1 MAGSENQ
8 KFKLLYLYRIL
19 MEETDEE
26 HVLTTPQLIEKL
38 AAKGIKAERKSIYA
52 DLAALRDEFGV
63 DIIDVGRGG
72 HYVGSRTFEFPE
84 VRLLADSVLSSRFI
98 TERKTVELVEK
109 LKTLAS
115 EHQAKQLTGRMF
127 VADRVKSMNSSV
139 YYSVDTIA
147 SAIDAGCKVSFK
159 YYGYDA
165 KKEKQYHHGGNAI
178 EVSPYDLV
186 WDNEYYYLVAYDGAD
201 QKIKHYRIDRLERIR
216 VLDKEKREGAD
227 AYKKANVRSYSKRM
241 FSMFSGEEQ
250 AVTLRFADHLA
261 NVIIDRFGKDV
272 ILAPDG
278 EGHSRV
284 SVTVFISPQ
293 FYGWLFGL
301 GPDIEVLAPKAV
313 RDAYA
318 QKLSEVLGAYGT
330 QGEPL

>member
-8 KFKLLYLYRIL
+8 KFKLLYLYQIL
-19 MEETDEE
+19 VEETDED

-38 AAKGIKAERKSIYA
+38 AAKGVRAERKSIYA
-52 DLAALRDEFGV
+52 DLAALKEEFGL

-115 EHQAKQLTGRMF
+115 THQAKQLTGRMF

-147 SAIDAGCKVSFK
+147 SAIDAGCKVSFR

-165 KKEKQYHHGGNAI
+165 KKEKRYHHDGQAI

-201 QKIKHYRIDRLERIR
+201 RKIKHYRIDRMERIR
-216 VLDKEKREGAD
+216 VLEKEKRDGAK
-227 AYKKANVRSYSKRM
+227 AYKEADVRSYSKRM

-250 AVTLRFADHLA
+250 QVTLRFSDHFA
-261 NVIIDRFGKDV
+261 NVVIDRFGKDV

-278 EGHSRV
+278 EGHFRV
-284 SVTVFISPQ
+284 SVTVFVSPQ
-293 FYGWLFGL
+293 FFAWLFGL
-301 GPDIEVLAPKAV
+301 GTDAEILAPKAV
-313 RDAYA
+313 REAYA
-318 QKLSEVLGAYGT
+318 EKLSEVFRQYG
-330 QGEPL
+330 QQE

>member
-8 KFKLLYLYRIL
+8 KYKLLYLYQIL
-19 MEETDEE
+19 MEETDED
-26 HVLTTPQLIEKL
+26 HVLSTPQLIEKL

-52 DLAALRDEFGV
+52 DLAALKDEFGV
-63 DIIDVGRGG
+63 DVIDVGRGG
-72 HYVGSRTFEFPE
+72 HYIGSRTFEFPE
-84 VRLLADSVLSSRFI
+84 VKLLADSVLSSRFI

-115 EHQAKQLTGRMF
+115 SHQAKQISGRMF

-165 KKEKQYHHGGNAI
+165 KKEKQYHHDGQAVA
-178 EVSPYDLV
+178 VSPYDLV
-186 WDNEYYYLVAYDGAD
+186 WDNEYYYLVAYDSAD
-201 QKIKHYRIDRLERIR
+201 QKIKHYRIDRMEWIKVLE
-216 VLDKEKREGAD
+216 KEKREGAD
-227 AYKKANVRSYSKRM
+227 AYKKADVRSYSKRM

-250 AVTLRFADHLA
+250 SVTLRFADKLA
-261 NVIIDRFGKDV
+261 NVVIDRFGKDV

-278 EGHSRV
+278 GGHFRV
-284 SVTVFISPQ
+284 NVKVFVSPQ

-301 GPDIEVLAPKAV
+301 GSDAEILAPQKV
-313 RDAYA
+313 RDDYA
-318 QKLSEVLGAYGT
+318 AMLAGVLGQYRT
-330 QGEPL
+330 ER

>member
-8 KFKLLYLYRIL
+8 KLKLLYLYRIL
-19 MEETDEE
+19 MEETDED

-38 AAKGIKAERKSIYA
+38 AARGIKAERKSIYA

-72 HYVGSRTFEFPE
+72 HYVGERIFEFPE
-84 VRLLADSVLSSRFI
+84 LKLLADSVLSSRFI

-115 EHQAKQLTGRMF
+115 THQAKQLSGRMF

-165 KKEKQYHHGGNAI
+165 RKEKQYHHGGQAVV
-178 EVSPYDLV
+178 VSPYDLV

-201 QKIKHYRIDRLERIR
+201 RKIKHYRIDRMEWIKVLE
-216 VLDKEKREGAD
+216 KEKREGAKEYKD
-227 AYKKANVRSYSKRM
+227 ADVRSYSKRM

-250 AVTLRFADHLA
+250 QVTLRFSDHLA
-261 NVIIDRFGKDV
+261 NVVIDRFGKDV

-278 EGHSRV
+278 EGHFRV
-284 SVTVFISPQ
+284 SVTVFSSPQ
-293 FYGWLFGL
+293 FFAWLFGL
-301 GPDIEVLAPKAV
+301 GTDVEVLAPKAV
-313 RDAYA
+313 REAYA
-318 QKLSEVLGAYGT
+318 KRLSEVLGEYR
-330 QGEPL
+330 EK

>member
-8 KFKLLYLYRIL
+8 KFKLLYLYKIL

-52 DLAALRDEFGV
+52 DLAALKDEFGV

-72 HYVGSRTFEFPE
+72 HYIGSRTFEFPE
-84 VRLLADSVLSSRFI
+84 VKLLADSVLSSRFI
-98 TERKTVELVEK
+98 TERKTVELVDK

-115 EHQAKQLTGRMF
+115 AHQAKQISGRMF

-165 KKEKQYHHGGNAI
+165 KKEKQYHHGGQAVA
-178 EVSPYDLV
+178 VSPYDLV

-201 QKIKHYRIDRLERIR
+201 EKIKHYRIDRMDWIKVLE
-216 VLDKEKREGAD
+216 KEKRDGAE
-227 AYKKANVRSYSKRM
+227 AYKKADVRSYSKRM

-250 AVTLRFADHLA
+250 SVTLRFADKLA
-261 NVIIDRFGKDV
+261 NVVIDRFGKDV

-278 EGHSRV
+278 EGHFRV
-284 SVTVFISPQ
+284 SVKVFVSPQ

-301 GPDIEVLAPKAV
+301 GSDAEILAPQKIRDDYTAMLAGVLA
-313 RDAYA
+313 
-318 QKLSEVLGAYGT
+318 QYGPE
-330 QGEPL
+330 G

>member
-8 KFKLLYLYRIL
+8 KFKLLYLYQIL

-26 HVLTTPQLIEKL
+26 HALTTPQLIEKL

-52 DLAALRDEFGV
+52 DLTALKEEFGV

-72 HYVGSRTFEFPE
+72 HYIGSRTFEFPE
-84 VRLLADSVLSSRFI
+84 VKLLADSVLSSRFI

-115 EHQAKQLTGRMF
+115 SHQAKQLTGRMF

-147 SAIDAGCKVSFK
+147 SAIDAGCKVSFR
-159 YYGYDA
+159 YFGYDA
-165 KKEKQYHHGGNAI
+165 KKEKQYHHDGQAI
-178 EVSPYDLV
+178 SVSPYDLV

-201 QKIKHYRIDRLERIR
+201 RKIKHYRIDRMERIK
-216 VLDKEKREGAD
+216 VLEKEKREGAKEYKD
-227 AYKKANVRSYSKRM
+227 ADVRSYSKRM

-250 AVTLRFADHLA
+250 QVTLRFAERLA
-261 NVIIDRFGKDV
+261 NVVIDRFGKDV

-278 EGHSRV
+278 EGFFRV
-284 SVTVFISPQ
+284 SVTVFCSPQ
-293 FYGWLFGL
+293 FFAWLFGL
-301 GPDIEVLAPKAV
+301 GSGVQILAPETVK
-313 RDAYA
+313 RDYV
-318 QKLSEVLGAYGT
+318 QTLRDVLGQYGT
-330 QGEPL
+330 E

>member
-8 KFKLLYLYRIL
+8 KFKLLYLYQIL

-26 HVLTTPQLIEKL
+26 HALTTPQLIEKL

-52 DLAALRDEFGV
+52 DLTSLKEEFGV

-72 HYVGSRTFEFPE
+72 HYIGSRTFEFPE
-84 VRLLADSVLSSRFI
+84 VKLLADSVLSSRFI

-115 EHQAKQLTGRMF
+115 SHQAKQLTGRMF

-147 SAIDAGCKVSFK
+147 SAIEAGCKVSFK
-159 YYGYDA
+159 YFGYDA
-165 KKEKQYHHGGNAI
+165 KKEKQYHHDGQAVS
-178 EVSPYDLV
+178 VSPYDLV

-201 QKIKHYRIDRLERIR
+201 QKIKHYRIDRMERIK
-216 VLDKEKREGAD
+216 VLEKEKREGAKEYKD
-227 AYKKANVRSYSKRM
+227 ADVRSYSTRM

-250 AVTLRFADHLA
+250 QVTLRFAERLA
-261 NVIIDRFGKDV
+261 NVVIDRFGKDV

-278 EGHSRV
+278 EGCFRV
-284 SVTVFISPQ
+284 SVTVFCSPQ
-293 FYGWLFGL
+293 FFAWLFGL
-301 GPDIEVLAPKAV
+301 GSGVQILAPESV
-313 RDAYA
+313 RRDYV
-318 QKLSEVLGAYGT
+318 QTLRDVLGQYGT
-330 QGEPL
+330 E

>member
-8 KFKLLYLYRIL
+8 KFKLLYLYQIL
-19 MEETDEE
+19 MDETDED
-26 HVLTTPQLIEKL
+26 HALTTPQLIEKL

-52 DLAALRDEFGV
+52 DLTALKEEFGV

-72 HYVGSRTFEFPE
+72 HYIGSRTFEFPE
-84 VRLLADSVLSSRFI
+84 VKLLADSVLSSRFI

-115 EHQAKQLTGRMF
+115 SHQAKQLTGRMF

-159 YYGYDA
+159 YFGYDA
-165 KKEKQYHHGGNAI
+165 KKEKQYHHDGQAVT
-178 EVSPYDLV
+178 VSPYDLV

-201 QKIKHYRIDRLERIR
+201 QKIKHYRIDRMERIK
-216 VLDKEKREGAD
+216 VLEKEKREGAKEYKD
-227 AYKKANVRSYSKRM
+227 ADVRSYSKRM

-250 AVTLRFADHLA
+250 QVTLRFAERLA
-261 NVIIDRFGKDV
+261 NVVIDRFGKDV

-278 EGHSRV
+278 EGFFRV
-284 SVTVFISPQ
+284 SVTVFCSPQ
-293 FYGWLFGL
+293 FFAWLFGL
-301 GPDIEVLAPKAV
+301 GSGVQILAPETVKKDYV
-313 RDAYA
+313 QTLRD
-318 QKLSEVLGAYGT
+318 VLGQYAA
-330 QGEPL
+330 E

>member
-8 KFKLLYLYRIL
+8 KFKLLYLYKIL

-52 DLAALRDEFGV
+52 DLAALKDEFGV

-72 HYVGSRTFEFPE
+72 HYIGSRTFEFPE
-84 VRLLADSVLSSRFI
+84 VKLLADSVLSSRFI
-98 TERKTVELVEK
+98 TERKTVELVDK

-115 EHQAKQLTGRMF
+115 AHQAKQISGRMF

-165 KKEKQYHHGGNAI
+165 KKEKQYHHGGQAVA
-178 EVSPYDLV
+178 VSPYDLV

-201 QKIKHYRIDRLERIR
+201 EKIKHYRIDRMEWIKVLE
-216 VLDKEKREGAD
+216 KEKRDGAE
-227 AYKKANVRSYSKRM
+227 AYKKADVRSYSKRM

-250 AVTLRFADHLA
+250 SVTLRFADKLA
-261 NVIIDRFGKDV
+261 NVVIDRFGKDV

-278 EGHSRV
+278 EGHFRV
-284 SVTVFISPQ
+284 SVKVFVSPQ

-301 GPDIEVLAPKAV
+301 GSDAEILAPQKIRDDYTAMLAGVLA
-313 RDAYA
+313 
-318 QKLSEVLGAYGT
+318 QYGPE
-330 QGEPL
+330 G

>member
-8 KFKLLYLYRIL
+8 KFKLLYLYQIL

-26 HVLTTPQLIEKL
+26 HALTTPQLIEKL

-52 DLAALRDEFGV
+52 DLTALKEEFGV

-72 HYVGSRTFEFPE
+72 HYIGSRTFEFPE
-84 VRLLADSVLSSRFI
+84 VKLLADSVLSSRFI

-115 EHQAKQLTGRMF
+115 SHQAKQLTGRMF

-147 SAIDAGCKVSFK
+147 SAIEAGCKVSFK
-159 YYGYDA
+159 YFGYDA
-165 KKEKQYHHGGNAI
+165 KKEKQYHHDGQAVS
-178 EVSPYDLV
+178 VSPYDLV
-186 WDNEYYYLVAYDGAD
+186 WDNEYYYLVAYDSAD
-201 QKIKHYRIDRLERIR
+201 QKIKHYRIDRMERIK
-216 VLDKEKREGAD
+216 VLEKEKREGAKEYKD
-227 AYKKANVRSYSKRM
+227 ADVRSYSKRM

-250 AVTLRFADHLA
+250 QVTLRFAERLA
-261 NVIIDRFGKDV
+261 NVVIDRFGKDV

-278 EGHSRV
+278 EGFFRV
-284 SVTVFISPQ
+284 SVTVFCSPQ
-293 FYGWLFGL
+293 FFAWLFGL
-301 GPDIEVLAPKAV
+301 GSGVQILAPETVKKDYV
-313 RDAYA
+313 QTLRD
-318 QKLSEVLGAYGT
+318 VLGQYGT
-330 QGEPL
+330 E

>member
-8 KFKLLYLYRIL
+8 KFKLLYLYQIL
-19 MEETDEE
+19 MDETDED
-26 HVLTTPQLIEKL
+26 HALTTPQLIEKL

-52 DLAALRDEFGV
+52 DLTALKEEFGV

-72 HYVGSRTFEFPE
+72 HYIGSRTFEFPE
-84 VRLLADSVLSSRFI
+84 VKLLADSVLSSRFI

-115 EHQAKQLTGRMF
+115 SHQAKQLTGRMF

-159 YYGYDA
+159 YFGYDA
-165 KKEKQYHHGGNAI
+165 KKEKQYHHDGQAVT
-178 EVSPYDLV
+178 VSPYDLV

-201 QKIKHYRIDRLERIR
+201 QKIKHYRIDRMERIK
-216 VLDKEKREGAD
+216 VLEKEKRDGAKEYQAAD
-227 AYKKANVRSYSKRM
+227 VRSYSKRM
-241 FSMFSGEEQ
+241 FSMFSGKEQ
-250 AVTLRFADHLA
+250 QVTLRFADKLA
-261 NVIIDRFGKDV
+261 NVVIDRFGKDV

-278 EGHSRV
+278 EGFFRV
-284 SVTVFISPQ
+284 SVTVFCSPQ
-293 FYGWLFGL
+293 FFAWLFGL
-301 GPDIEVLAPKAV
+301 GSGVQILAPETVKKDYV
-313 RDAYA
+313 QTLRD
-318 QKLSEVLGAYGT
+318 VLGQYAA
-330 QGEPL
+330 E

>member
-8 KFKLLYLYRIL
+8 KFKLLYLYQIL

-26 HVLTTPQLIEKL
+26 HALTTPQLIEKL

-52 DLAALRDEFGV
+52 DLTALKEEFGV

-72 HYVGSRTFEFPE
+72 HYIGSRTFEFPE
-84 VRLLADSVLSSRFI
+84 VKLLADSVLSSRFI

-115 EHQAKQLTGRMF
+115 SHQAKQLTGRMF

-159 YYGYDA
+159 YFGYDA
-165 KKEKQYHHGGNAI
+165 KKEKQYHHDGQAVS
-178 EVSPYDLV
+178 VSPYDLV
-186 WDNEYYYLVAYDGAD
+186 WDNEYYYLVAYDSAD
-201 QKIKHYRIDRLERIR
+201 QKIKHYRIDRMERIK
-216 VLDKEKREGAD
+216 VLEKEKREGTKEYKDAD
-227 AYKKANVRSYSKRM
+227 VRSYSKRM

-250 AVTLRFADHLA
+250 QVTLRFAERLA
-261 NVIIDRFGKDV
+261 NVVIDRFGKDV

-278 EGHSRV
+278 EGFFRV
-284 SVTVFISPQ
+284 SVTVFCSPQ
-293 FYGWLFGL
+293 FFAWLFGL
-301 GPDIEVLAPKAV
+301 GSGVQILAPETVKKDYV
-313 RDAYA
+313 QTLRD
-318 QKLSEVLGAYGT
+318 VLGQYGT
-330 QGEPL
+330 E